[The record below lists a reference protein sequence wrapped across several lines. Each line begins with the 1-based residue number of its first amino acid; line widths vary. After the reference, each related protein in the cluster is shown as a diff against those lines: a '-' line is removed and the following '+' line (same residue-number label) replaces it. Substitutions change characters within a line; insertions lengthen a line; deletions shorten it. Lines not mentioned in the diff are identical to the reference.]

1 MGRGFTKGVIA
12 GTVAAVLILGVATA
26 FAGTGV
32 GAVFNLGQLNSV
44 NQTSRLTGNSAGAM
58 LKVKNTNPAAGSFGV
73 AIEVGAG
80 RPPLQVNSN
89 ARIPLLNA
97 DLLDGRTA
105 TDFLRNQAP
114 LSLTGSGPDPTI
126 LGMAATSNGL
136 QGTSAGAGA
145 SGVYGENTGGG
156 FGVAGRS
163 NEPNG
168 VGVFGEALGTGGFAG
183 RFSGDVRVN
192 GDTDLFGDLDVSS
205 SAKVDNLNA
214 DMLDGVD
221 SGGFVRGPGE
231 VRRGAIALT
240 PLNGVNFTVLQ
251 VDDFFR
257 IGYLCPDPV
266 SNNGVFRLNNRTG
279 EPINVFFDNGG
290 ITPEYV
296 QMAAGNVAD
305 RFAHGPGEHVSI
317 QIHSPSRGIANIEL
331 YSVHRASDCHIQAHA
346 TIAR

>member
-1 MGRGFTKGVIA
+1 MGTGFSKGVVA

-44 NQTSRLTGNSAGAM
+44 NQTSRLTGNSAGSM
-58 LKVKNTNPAAGSFGV
+58 LKVKNTNPAAGAFGV
-73 AIEVGAG
+73 AIEVEAG
-80 RPPLQVNSN
+80 RPPFQVNSN
-89 ARIPLLNA
+89 ARVVNLNA

-114 LSLTGSGPDPTI
+114 LSLSGAGPDPTI
-126 LGMAATSNGL
+126 LGMSATANGL

-145 SGVYGENTGGG
+145 SGVYGENTNGG

-163 NEPNG
+163 NQDGG
-168 VGVFGEALGTGGFAG
+168 VGIFGEGLGAGGFAG
-183 RFSGDVRVN
+183 RFQGNVRIN

-221 SGGFVRGPGE
+221 SGAFMRGPGE
-231 VRRGAIALT
+231 VRRGAIALA
-240 PLNGVNFTVLQ
+240 PLNGFNFTVLQ
-251 VDDFFR
+251 VDDFLR
-257 IGYLCPDPV
+257 VGYACPDPLT
-266 SNNGVFRLNNRTG
+266 NNGVFRLNNRTG
-279 EPINVFFDNGG
+279 EQINVFMDNGG
-290 ITPEYV
+290 VTPEYV
-296 QMAAGNVAD
+296 QIAAGNVAD
-305 RFAHGPGEHVSI
+305 RFALAAGEHVSI

-346 TIAR
+346 VVAR